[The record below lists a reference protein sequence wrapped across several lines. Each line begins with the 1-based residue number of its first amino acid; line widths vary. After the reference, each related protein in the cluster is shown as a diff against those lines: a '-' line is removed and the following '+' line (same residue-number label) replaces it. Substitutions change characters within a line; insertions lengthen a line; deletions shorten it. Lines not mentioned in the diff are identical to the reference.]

1 MTYERTRTAT
11 RPQRRKIPIPVAVGI
26 AAGAVAL
33 GYHLSSAS
41 FASATR
47 NIRPRAI
54 AAMAAEQIGDLRA
67 HRPRRPGPPPPL
79 RGGHR
84 DADGRVQG
92 SAARGITVVDRGV
105 PAVANLDPDMRRA
118 LGRAARD
125 AARSGVTIYINSG
138 WRSQKRQ
145 QQLLDRAVLKY
156 GSQEAAVRWVATVK
170 TSSHV
175 SGDAVDIGPPS
186 AIAWLS
192 RNGAEYGLCQIYR
205 NEPWHYELRP
215 GAARAG
221 CPPQYPDPTH
231 DPRMQQ

>member
-1 MTYERTRTAT
+1 MTCERTRTAT
-11 RPQRRKIPIPVAVGI
+11 RPQRRKIPIPIAVGI
-26 AAGAVAL
+26 AAGAMAL
-33 GYHLSSAS
+33 GYHLSSVS
-41 FASATR
+41 FASATD
-47 NIRPRAI
+47 NVRAPSI
-54 AAMAAEQIGDLRA
+54 AATAAEQTGDLQA
-67 HRPRRPGPPPPL
+67 HRPRRPGPPPLL

-84 DADGRVQG
+84 DADGGVQG
-92 SAARGITVVDRGV
+92 SAARGITVFDRGV
-105 PAVANLDPDMRRA
+105 PAVANLAPDMRRA
-118 LGRAARD
+118 LGRAAED

-145 QQLLDRAVLKY
+145 QQLLDRAVQKY

-175 SGDAVDIGPPS
+175 SGNAVDIGPPS

-215 GAARAG
+215 RAARAG